1 MLIRVKQ
8 LILKYQFKKHDLM
21 RSEKFHEVKLVNE
34 MLADLMKLHD
44 LKEKQ
49 P

>member
-1 MLIRVKQ
+1 MNILLKQ

-21 RSEKFHEVKLVNE
+21 ERERFYEVKLVNE

-44 LKEKQ
+44 LVEKK